1 MDVIEKLKIL
11 AGSAKYD
18 ASCATSG
25 SQRAGDFPGARFGN
39 TIAPGI
45 CHSFADDGR
54 CISLLKVLFTNVC
67 VNDCAYCV
75 NRRSSGVPRASF
87 TVEEIVALTE
97 SFYRRNYIE
106 GLFLSSGVAVN
117 PDFTM
122 ELLIRTVKTLRS
134 RAGFNGYIHLKI
146 IPGASAELVREA
158 GLWADRISANIELP
172 SAGSL
177 HYLAPEKSGHAI
189 LSSMARIE
197 ADIEANRS
205 QSRIG
210 RLLSVPAHKGTG
222 IRALAPDD
230 AARPLPAADFPELT
244 DGSKAADAGMRR
256 CSPAALGRKPTLSTA
271 AFAPAGQSTQL
282 IVGASPES
290 DRKILG
296 LSELLYN
303 RYRLRRVYYSAF
315 VPVSADPRLPRIP
328 APPLRREHR
337 LYQADWLLRFYGFD
351 AAEILT
357 EEDPFLDLDLDP
369 KCSWALRHLGDF
381 PVEANTAE
389 YETLLRV
396 PGLGQKSAQKIVR
409 ARRFGPLTFETLS
422 KIGVVLKRARF
433 FLLCGGRSMECR
445 DLPADAIRLHLR
457 QADPRDGMPD
467 GQLPLFPDPALA
479 AFEITDH
486 GHAAAALP

>member
-1 MDVIEKLKIL
+1 MTVIEKLKIL

-18 ASCATSG
+18 VSCASSG
-25 SQRAGDFPGARFGN
+25 SLRPGVPGARFGN

-54 CISLLKVLFTNVC
+54 CISLLKVLFTNAC

-75 NRRSSGVPRASF
+75 NRRSASVPRAAF
-87 TVEEIVALTE
+87 TVEEIVGLTE

-122 ELLIRTVKTLRS
+122 ELLIRTVKTLRLS
-134 RAGFNGYIHLKI
+134 AGFNGYIHLKI
-146 IPGASAELVREA
+146 IPGASPELVREA
-158 GLWADRISANIELP
+158 GFWADRVSANIELP
-172 SAGSL
+172 SEQSL
-177 HYLAPEKSGHAI
+177 RSLAPEKTGHAI
-189 LSSMARIE
+189 LSSMSRINS
-197 ADIEANRS
+197 DIESNRS

-210 RLLSVPAHKGTG
+210 RLLSVPAYKGTG
-222 IRALAPDD
+222 LRALSAEDD
-230 AARPLPAADFPELT
+230 PARLP
-244 DGSKAADAGMRR
+244 SM
-256 CSPAALGRKPTLSTA
+256 AALIAAQTPKPTLQNA

-290 DRKILG
+290 DRVILG
-296 LSELLYN
+296 LSERLYN

-315 VPVSADPRLPRIP
+315 IPVSPDPRLPP
-328 APPLRREHR
+328 LPSPPLRREHR

-351 AAEILT
+351 ASEIL
-357 EEDPFLDLDLDP
+357 EEDSPFLDLDLDP

-381 PVEANTAE
+381 PVEANTAD

-396 PGLGQKSAQKIVR
+396 PGLGQKSARKILQ
-409 ARRFGPLTFETLS
+409 ARRFGPLDFETLA

-433 FLLCGGRSMECR
+433 FLLCGGKSMECR
-445 DLPADAIRLHLR
+445 DLSEDAIRLYLR
-457 QADPRDGMPD
+457 QADPRDRMRD
-467 GQLPLFPDPALA
+467 GQLPLFPDSALPPVL
-479 AFEITDH
+479 DMRP
-486 GHAAAALP
+486 AAAMLQ